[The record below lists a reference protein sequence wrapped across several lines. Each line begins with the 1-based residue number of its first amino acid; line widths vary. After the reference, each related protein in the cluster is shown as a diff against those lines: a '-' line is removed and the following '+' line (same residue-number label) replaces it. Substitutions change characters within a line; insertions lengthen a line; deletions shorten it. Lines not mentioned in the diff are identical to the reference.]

1 MAPKALPPAK
11 SKEAPVKKVDPNKL
25 LGSKTKK
32 VDPNKLKRPTGKK
45 KNSLGSGLGV
55 VKTQIIKVENLIKNN
70 FTFQKRATEKK
81 RIRGERTK
89 DQVDEAALEKKD
101 AKADKAGK
109 KISLPKLGFF
119 ERIKQF
125 FMNLLM
131 GVIVMKLLPHVGGL
145 GNLAVMMVGA
155 IEWITDFA
163 IGTLD
168 AVASFVDGAYTLLD
182 AAGKWMPFIFGP
194 AGMKGIE
201 ILGEG
206 IRKVVGA
213 VTIVATGLA
222 FLAGKFL
229 KWMNPVNWVKAGVKG
244 VWNLVTGGP
253 KKPTT
258 AAMRK
263 YALKHG
269 RKAAVKRFGKD
280 AVKKLGGKFGRSVVT
295 NVARKAAVGAL
306 GKSGTK
312 QVLQLAKKFISP
324 VVKKIPFIGAL
335 LDFVLNVFVF
345 KEPVG
350 KAAFKAIGA
359 GLGIWIGGIIGTL
372 IPIPFAG
379 SAIGGWLGGMGG
391 DALAGA
397 IYDGIFG
404 NKKPSGSEEPESENK
419 AGGGPTRG
427 GVKMGSISRNLK
439 KSKEVT
445 RTHKPTITELDPG
458 KDIGGKKKLVKLY
471 PDTEEDVEGR
481 KVTVKKG
488 EKEDQNPLGH
498 IEETYEDMS
507 KADFFGPLM
516 AIAYKTLVGDR
527 PGSVDYHN
535 VGLGLN
541 AWLHTEFGSEVMR
554 SKTMGFAEGGEVASN
569 FLGGKDFT
577 KIIEKSVE
585 ENIGEGVE
593 NAIRKLRKQM
603 GLTPAA
609 ERAAAKEN
617 AKSLSTTGTGGST
630 TGGEIGALLDTIAF
644 AEGTAHM
651 PNSGYNTHFGFS
663 QTADLSKHPDK
674 VITSA
679 NGKHSS
685 TAFGRYQFLSTTW
698 ANVGGGAMTPAR
710 QDWGATRL
718 VLMRMK
724 LPQNETGAKQLEKM
738 LQTNGLT
745 GGIADKLAPEW
756 ASFPTLATGT
766 SYYGQGGK
774 TLAQVQAEYKKRL
787 KIKSTTTGPDG
798 VTTTT
803 GPDGVTVTTGPGDAN
818 AGATMAGDMISKDG
832 VTDAGSSLDVSNIGG
847 KKKIYLHWSAGGYT
861 DFSGLSR
868 YNVMYGKEGD
878 RHVSSRGLT
887 ANGHTAYRRD
897 GVGLAAAGMGGALET
912 NFGSYPITNAQM
924 WAMATDAATLAKA
937 MGYSKV
943 TDKQVQTHG
952 EAEIGRAHV

>member
-11 SKEAPVKKVDPNKL
+11 SKGAPIKKVDPNKL

-45 KNSLGSGLGV
+45 KDSLGSGLGV
-55 VKTQIIKVENLIKNN
+55 VKTQIIKVENLIRNN
-70 FTFQKRATEKK
+70 FTFQKKATEKK

-125 FMNLLM
+125 FMNLLI
-131 GVIVMKLLPHVGGL
+131 GFIVMKLLPHVGGL

-312 QVLQLAKKFISP
+312 QVLQFAKKFISP

-439 KSKEVT
+439 KSKEVS
-445 RTHKPTITELDPG
+445 RTHKPNITELDPG
-458 KDIGGKKKLVKLY
+458 KNIGGKKKLVEMY
-471 PDTEEDVEGR
+471 PDTEEDEQGR

-498 IEETYEDMS
+498 IEETYKDMS

-554 SKTMGFAEGGEVASN
+554 SKIMGFAEGGEVASN

-585 ENIGEGVE
+585 ENISEGVE
-593 NAIRKLRKQM
+593 NSIRKLRKQM

-609 ERAAAKEN
+609 ERA
-617 AKSLSTTGTGGST
+617 STTSTTSTTSSTTGIRFT
-630 TGGEIGALLDTIAF
+630 D
-644 AEGTAHM
+644 
-651 PNSGYNTHFGFS
+651 
-663 QTADLSKHPDK
+663 
-674 VITSA
+674 
-679 NGKHSS
+679 
-685 TAFGRYQFLSTTW
+685 R
-698 ANVGGGAMTPAR
+698 
-710 QDWGATRL
+710 
-718 VLMRMK
+718 
-724 LPQNETGAKQLEKM
+724 
-738 LQTNGLT
+738 
-745 GGIADKLAPEW
+745 
-756 ASFPTLATGT
+756 
-766 SYYGQGGK
+766 
-774 TLAQVQAEYKKRL
+774 
-787 KIKSTTTGPDG
+787 KS
-798 VTTTT
+798 V
-803 GPDGVTVTTGPGDAN
+803 V
-818 AGATMAGDMISKDG
+818 
-832 VTDAGSSLDVSNIGG
+832 
-847 KKKIYLHWSAGGYT
+847 
-861 DFSGLSR
+861 
-868 YNVMYGKEGD
+868 
-878 RHVSSRGLT
+878 
-887 ANGHTAYRRD
+887 
-897 GVGLAAAGMGGALET
+897 
-912 NFGSYPITNAQM
+912 
-924 WAMATDAATLAKA
+924 
-937 MGYSKV
+937 
-943 TDKQVQTHG
+943 
-952 EAEIGRAHV
+952 

>member
-11 SKEAPVKKVDPNKL
+11 SKGAPIKKVDPNKL

-45 KNSLGSGLGV
+45 QDSLGSGLGV
-55 VKTQIIKVENLIKNN
+55 VKTQIIKVENLIRNN
-70 FTFQKRATEKK
+70 FTFQKKATEKK

-163 IGTLD
+163 VGTLD

-194 AGMKGIE
+194 AGMKGFE

-312 QVLQLAKKFISP
+312 QVLQFAKKFISP

-445 RTHKPTITELDPG
+445 RTHKPTIPELDPG

-498 IEETYEDMS
+498 IEETYKDMS

-585 ENIGEGVE
+585 ENISEGVE
-593 NAIRKLRKQM
+593 NSIRKLRKQM

-609 ERAAAKEN
+609 GNLPGDTSATN
-617 AKSLSTTGTGGST
+617 ATSSTSTSTHTGGTVGGQWGPLLDLISSVEGVSYDSIYPGT
-630 TGGEIGALLDTIAF
+630 TKVKYSGGKPLFEMTIGA
-644 AEGTAHM
+644 AHDWQ
-651 PNSGYNTHFGFS
+651 S
-663 QTADLSKHPDK
+663 QTYKARGSG
-674 VITSA
+674 A
-679 NGKHSS
+679 AGK
-685 TAFGRYQFLSTTW
+685 YQFMSIQTQAADYAGL
-698 ANVGGGAMTPAR
+698 GRDAMFSAVN
-710 QDWGATRL
+710 QD
-718 VLMRMK
+718 
-724 LPQNETGAKQLEKM
+724 KM
-738 LQTNGLT
+738 AIGL
-745 GGIADKLAPEW
+745 IE
-756 ASFPTLATGT
+756 
-766 SYYGQGGK
+766 
-774 TLAQVQAEYKKRL
+774 KKRR
-787 KIKSTTTGPDG
+787 
-798 VTTTT
+798 VTL
-803 GPDGVTVTTGPGDAN
+803 
-818 AGATMAGDMISKDG
+818 DMLLGFCQI
-832 VTDAGSSLDVSNIGG
+832 L
-847 KKKIYLHWSAGGYT
+847 
-861 DFSGLSR
+861 
-868 YNVMYGKEGD
+868 
-878 RHVSSRGLT
+878 
-887 ANGHTAYRRD
+887 
-897 GVGLAAAGMGGALET
+897 
-912 NFGSYPITNAQM
+912 
-924 WAMATDAATLAKA
+924 
-937 MGYSKV
+937 
-943 TDKQVQTHG
+943 
-952 EAEIGRAHV
+952 